1 MKGVITVP
9 QGIITGAFNVR
20 FDFIRELELTAAD
33 VVVETLEGDALGHPK
48 DTFGG
53 SGANYHILCY
63 LPENRAGRSR
73 ISVNK
78 EGLAVEPVEIAYD
91 TVRTVRATWGMPIP
105 RGAKVEIPISFSVA
119 IENLKKRNF
128 TFSCACPFQLYGSGN
143 SYSLIVPQRT
153 GLTVTVSGAVRKLNG
168 VRAEITAAAFEV
180 TSEPVT
186 SNQ

>member
-33 VVVETLEGDALGHPK
+33 VVVETLEGDALEHTK
-48 DTFGG
+48 DSFGG

-128 TFSCACPFQLYGSGN
+128 TLPGPFQLYGSGN